1 MKSTEIQKES
11 LEKFQ
16 KKASEKAV
24 RENKALG
31 LSYIKVENDMLVEV
45 AADGTVTQ
53 LRKSRFGMVKVVKKS
68 YKLRTK

>member
-1 MKSTEIQKES
+1 MKSTEISKES
-11 LEKFQ
+11 LEKFL

-31 LSYIKVENDMLVEV
+31 LSYIKVENDILVEV

-53 LRKSRFGMVKVVKKS
+53 LRKSKFGTVKVTKNS
-68 YKLRTK
+68 YIIKTK